1 MKDVT
6 LTYTAFANAIGAHD
20 KLTLEVALVWH
31 REYLKADAATR
42 TARREEFILHFM
54 LGAKVPEAKAVKI
67 MAQSRTDR
75 TEEAQKLYDRARAKF
90 TYYIVRPERGVSS
103 GKTDPVAKALALV
116 AQMTPAQRKRF
127 LASL

>member
-31 REYLKADAATR
+31 REYIKADAATR

-67 MAQSRTDR
+67 MALSRTDR
-75 TEEAQKLYDRARAKF
+75 TKEAQKLYDRARAKF
-90 TYYIVRPERGVSS
+90 TYYIVRPVKKPSS
-103 GKTDPVAKALALV
+103 GKADIVAQALALI
-116 AQMTPAQRKRF
+116 AQMDAAQKRKVRSA
-127 LASL
+127 L